1 MQAGKFSITQ
11 PLNELSVAVLELV
24 CITTQG
30 RQIITGVEMNNEK

>member
-1 MQAGKFSITQ
+1 MQAGKFSIAR

-24 CITTQG
+24 CITTQR